1 MRSIAVTMGKIA
13 DILQQRGE
21 TAEALRIRQ
30 EEELPV
36 YERLKDVRSIAVTM
50 GKIADILQQR
60 GETEEALRDL
70 SRGSS
75 CQVYERLRDVRER
88 AVTMGKIADI
98 LQQRGETDEAL
109 RHPSRGGSCQVY
121 ERLNDVRER
130 AVTMGKIADILQQRG
145 ETAEALRIQL
155 EEVLPVAQALGDVD
169 LIAHVRFSCARMRLA
184 RGGLEQGEAQQ
195 IYDELAESFALWQK
209 LQRVDGIA
217 FAGSLLGQVLAWAGH
232 REEALPVLEQSAAAF
247 DTLGLTKNAA
257 ETRALQASLRDD
269 H

>member
-1 MRSIAVTMGKIA
+1 MDGGRAGRVGEPQWQLA
-13 DILQQRGE
+13 WLERGLTVPATDE
-21 TAEALRIRQ
+21 
-30 EEELPV
+30 
-36 YERLKDVRSIAVTM
+36 
-50 GKIADILQQR
+50 G
-60 GETEEALRDL
+60 
-70 SRGSS
+70 
-75 CQVYERLRDVRER
+75 ER
-88 AVTMGKIADI
+88 AQLAVEHADAT
-98 LQQRGETDEAL
+98 QQDDPVRALAAFEAA
-109 RHPSRGGSCQVY
+109 RSVF
-121 ERLNDVRER
+121 ERLNDVRSI

-184 RGGLEQGEAQQ
+184 RGGLKQGEAQQ
-195 IYDELAESFALWQK
+195 IYDELAESFALLQQ

-247 DTLGLTKNAA
+247 DTLGMTKNAA

>member
-1 MRSIAVTMGKIA
+1 MDGGRAGRVGEPQWQLAWLERGLTVPATDEGERAQLAVEHADATQQDDPVRALAAFEAARSVFERLNDVRSIAVTMGKIA

-21 TAEALRIRQ
+21 TAEALR
-30 EEELPV
+30 V
-36 YERLKDVRSIAVTM
+36 
-50 GKIADILQQR
+50 LQ
-60 GETEEALRDL
+60 
-70 SRGSS
+70 
-75 CQVYERLRDVRER
+75 
-88 AVTMGKIADI
+88 
-98 LQQRGETDEAL
+98 DEAL
-109 RHPSRGGSCQVY
+109 PAF
-121 ERLNDVRER
+121 ERLNDVRSI

-184 RGGLEQGEAQQ
+184 RGGLKQGEAQQ
-195 IYDELAESFALWQK
+195 IYDELAESFALLQQ

-247 DTLGLTKNAA
+247 DTLGMTKNAA

>member
-1 MRSIAVTMGKIA
+1 MRGA
-13 DILQQRGE
+13 DGPARVVAAWLERGLTVPATDE
-21 TAEALRIRQ
+21 
-30 EEELPV
+30 
-36 YERLKDVRSIAVTM
+36 
-50 GKIADILQQR
+50 G
-60 GETEEALRDL
+60 
-70 SRGSS
+70 
-75 CQVYERLRDVRER
+75 ER
-88 AVTMGKIADI
+88 AQLAVEHADAT
-98 LQQRGETDEAL
+98 QQDDPVRALAAFEAA
-109 RHPSRGGSCQVY
+109 RSVF
-121 ERLNDVRER
+121 ERLNDVRSI

-184 RGGLEQGEAQQ
+184 RGGLKQGEAQQ
-195 IYDELAESFALWQK
+195 IYDELAESFALLQQ

-247 DTLGLTKNAA
+247 DTLGMTKNAA